1 MEVEERKGERVLIDR
16 TTLREKLMEWSARCH
31 AVGRCFREA
40 RDRLEDGGL
49 PCVIWAERGAEGL
62 RLLYTRWQ
70 KLLDVMW
77 AEEPGGAVRGKL
89 KLTYNSHTGK
99 LNPPLTQGNWEI
111 YA

>member
-1 MEVEERKGERVLIDR
+1 MLVLVMDKLRVLRRQAAVRMEVEERKGERVLIDR

-62 RLLYTRWQ
+62 RLLYQ
-70 KLLDVMW
+70 V
-77 AEEPGGAVRGKL
+77 AETFRCYVG
-89 KLTYNSHTGK
+89 
-99 LNPPLTQGNWEI
+99 
-111 YA
+111 